1 MRIRTLIQEVAASW
15 TEYRKKGRV
24 NKKSPPFFD
33 RQIEIP
39 YGCQRAAR
47 LADKD
52 GKKRTTPLGAC
63 IARGRQARFS
73 LLIFISFVKA
83 IAAAR

>member
-47 LADKD
+47 LADRD
-52 GKKRTTPLGAC
+52 GKKRTTPPGCLYCPRTTGPL
-63 IARGRQARFS
+63 F
-73 LLIFISFVKA
+73 A
-83 IAAAR
+83 INFYQLC